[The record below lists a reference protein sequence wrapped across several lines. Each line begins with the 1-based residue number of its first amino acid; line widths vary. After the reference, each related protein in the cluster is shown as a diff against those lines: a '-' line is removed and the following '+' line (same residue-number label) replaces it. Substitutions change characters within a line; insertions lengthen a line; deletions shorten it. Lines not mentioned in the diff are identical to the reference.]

1 MNNKYDSADFW
12 YTFTNSLHNEGL
24 SFGKGELEMDVETQE
39 KLLGYLKEKI
49 EEGVKNGETALPP
62 GLHDYI
68 SRFPKDM
75 LSKLRTLAES
85 SLETDPNNTA
95 AAILLA
101 IVVYGESDSEY
112 ESHVEKAMMLAP
124 KDPCMNLHLLRA
136 RHTPSGRAHGE
147 ERVLTALENLFKW
160 AKQQD
165 DSPRYQEVKS
175 CYKIHN
181 ITPYSVYK
189 MLKFGQWKHVQIPRS
204 PYEQGRKSLYDNPA
218 LYISSEGRSISI
230 GLSVPEQ
237 IQKCRALIFEAQAA
251 FQKELGQES
260 DDQQDLGKAT
270 SDNTDFWDAYF
281 NSLEDRGLSFSRKGL
296 TQKDQ
301 VQLLE
306 YFKTKIKEGVV
317 DGKTTLPAQLQEY
330 IPFFPEAIRLELREF
345 AEKVLETEPDN
356 GAAANMLAITVWED
370 GFAFG
375 IETNTSLLLLEQAMK
390 LAPNDPETCLFAIS
404 LYYEYLDPLSELT
417 LIALERLFE
426 RAKQQSESELYYWL
440 CRLYRQVG
448 RTPCYVY
455 RKLMKNPDGN
465 AELIARCQP
474 LLAEMQHAFEQQLA
488 IQPDDWYALR
498 GLGDIYETLG
508 ETELAKEYPWAGQT
522 NLKTKWAQAAW
533 VGRQLPNFS
542 AVSLDGT
549 PISFSDYRGKMVLLN
564 FSTNGCASEIPYI
577 KEAYKNHHKD
587 GFEVIGVSLGE
598 NEAELR
604 EFIKEHDIPWPQIF
618 DGKGWDS
625 ELARFFC
632 INSVPS
638 QWLIDRDG
646 KILSL
651 RTRRE
656 KLGQLLKWTETT
668 RGGNIVPD
676 FSAVDV
682 EGNQVSFS
690 AYHGKVVLLY
700 FWSLHGYGDQ
710 EIRHVKTVHQK
721 YHDKGFGFINVNVEG
736 FNSERAFRESIRNRN
751 MPGQQI
757 YDGPGGRWDGPLAQ
771 QFGIQDV
778 PALVLI
784 DTDGKVI
791 EARYGKV
798 HSPEAWGAKLEK
810 LVGAHLKG

>member
-1 MNNKYDSADFW
+1 MIDKYDSTDFW
-12 YTFTNSLHNEGL
+12 YTYLKSLKNLGQLGGSE
-24 SFGKGELEMDVETQE
+24 ELEMDSNVQE
-39 KLLGYLKEKI
+39 KLLAYIKTKI
-49 EEGVKNGETALPP
+49 EENISEEETALPP

-85 SLETDPNNTA
+85 SLETGPNNGA
-95 AAILLA
+95 AVILLA

-136 RHTPSGRAHGE
+136 RYTPSGHAHGE

-175 CYKIHN
+175 CYKKDG

-189 MLKFGQWKHVQIPRS
+189 MLKFAQWKHVRIPYS
-204 PYEQGRKSLYDNPA
+204 PYERVRKSLYENPA
-218 LYISSEGRSISI
+218 LYISSEGPSISI

-237 IQKCRALIFEAQAA
+237 IMKCRALMPEEQAA

-270 SDNTDFWDAYF
+270 SENTDFWDAYF
-281 NSLEDRGLSFSRKGL
+281 NSLENRGLSFPRKRL

-301 VQLLE
+301 DQLLE
-306 YFKTKIKEGVV
+306 YFKTKIKVGVV

-330 IPFFPEAIRLELREF
+330 IPYFPEAIRLELREF
-345 AEKVLETEPDN
+345 SEEVLETQPDN

-370 GFAFG
+370 GLAFG
-375 IETNTSLLLLEQAMK
+375 IETNISLLLLEQAMK
-390 LAPNDPETCLFAIS
+390 LTPNDPETCLFAIS

-417 LIALERLFE
+417 LTALERLFE
-426 RAKQQSESELYYWL
+426 RAKQQSETELYYWL
-440 CRLYRQVG
+440 CRLYREVG

-474 LLAEMQHAFEQQLA
+474 LLTEMQHAFEQQLV
-488 IQPDDWYALR
+488 IEPDDWYALR

-508 ETELAKEYPWAGQT
+508 ETELAKKYPWAGHT
-522 NLKTKWAQAAW
+522 DLKTKWEQAAW
-533 VGRQLPNFS
+533 VERQLPNFS

-549 PISFSDYRGKMVLLN
+549 PISFSDYRGKIVLLN
-564 FSTNGCASEIPYI
+564 FFCAKWCASEIPYI
-577 KEAYKNHHKD
+577 KEAYKNYHKD
-587 GFEVIGVSLGE
+587 GFDVIGVSLDE

-604 EFIKEHDIPWPQIF
+604 EFIDAHDIPWLQIY
-618 DGKGWDS
+618 DGKGWKS
-625 ELARFFC
+625 ELARYFG

-646 KILSL
+646 KFLSL
-651 RTRRE
+651 STRGE

-668 RGGNIVPD
+668 RVGNIVQD

-682 EGNQVSFS
+682 DGNEVSLS
-690 AYHGKVVLLY
+690 AYRGKVVLLY
-700 FWSLHGYGDQ
+700 FSHPEQ
-710 EIRHVKTVHQK
+710 ELRYVDTIYHKYHQK
-721 YHDKGFGFINVNVEG
+721 GFEFICVGIGAWGDEEKLRHRV
-736 FNSERAFRESIRNRN
+736 SEKNYQ
-751 MPGQQI
+751 GHHI
-757 YDGPGGRWDGPLAQ
+757 YDDANGGRWGPMAQ

-791 EARYGKV
+791 EARTGKV
-798 HSPEAWGAKLEK
+798 YSSEAWSARLEK
-810 LVGAHLKG
+810 LVAAHLGLR